1 VAGAS
6 AGALTDPDWAT
17 IAYETGLLPPVRP
30 LSAHSRKTQ
39 GAAGAFDI
47 NLPLTGNVGIESRA
61 GADGNYSIVLTFAQ
75 PVTVNGSP
83 DKARVNSGTGT
94 VSNVSVN
101 GAEVTVDLTQVANAQ
116 RITLTVFSVSDGTTT
131 NDVSVPMNVL
141 LGDTNADGV
150 VNSTDIAQTKSQ
162 SGQSVTASNFREDVT
177 ADGNINSTDIALVKS
192 KSGTG
197 LPTTP

>member
-1 VAGAS
+1 
-6 AGALTDPDWAT
+6 
-17 IAYETGLLPPVRP
+17 
-30 LSAHSRKTQ
+30 
-39 GAAGAFDI
+39 
-47 NLPLTGNVGIESRA
+47 
-61 GADGNYSIVLTFAQ
+61 VLTFAQ

-94 VSNVSVN
+94 VSNVTVN
-101 GAEVTVDLTQVANAQ
+101 GTEVTVDLTQVANAQ
-116 RITLTVFSVSDGTTT
+116 RITLTLFSVSDGTTT

-141 LGDTNADGV
+141 LGDTNADGA